1 MLRLG
6 LRLSLTDWTPL
17 SAWIAL
23 CSFGGDGSDG
33 ADVNGD
39 AVVDVNDLLQLLSA
53 FGSECSGGAAA
64 APEECSGCCPVG
76 AACFAPD
83 PPCCADRAPTCTM
96 GAECG
101 GQVWNDCG
109 TSCPAICGQAPA
121 MMCNMMCNAA
131 FQCPNALMWDDVT
144 GECVNADACTEQFV
158 LPPGMAL
165 GRPFLT
171 AKAPSTASPVEVLSD
186 WFVEL

>member
-6 LRLSLTDWTPL
+6 LRLSLTNWAPL

-76 AACFAPD
+76 AYCFAPD